1 MNVIKNLK
9 EKREE
14 KKRFKEL
21 IKKMEIDIGVCNDIL
36 MEDRQSIR
44 ELEQSIQAYRQL
56 LHQAELA
63 GDVERQKDITYQL
76 TSFIND
82 AKALNSEMDRICN
95 ILDELRKSYSELTKG
110 SKLKTKVTTDAVVRT
125 ATTLGTA
132 GIIVLFE
139 KAGSPIIS
147 KATRFIGK

>member
-21 IKKMEIDIGVCNDIL
+21 IKKMETDIGVCNDIL

-63 GDVERQKDITYQL
+63 GDVARQKDITYQL